1 MKPAS
6 LSPKTFVFLEALII
20 IPSVISAVGYVMW
33 ILLKN
38 PYLYF
43 LISSGGGMQIIGCLF
58 ISPFAAGVLAYG
70 YLERFK
76 AEGWSAKLS
85 KLILAY
91 SIIQIG
97 IAVIITAASIFL
109 IK

>member
-1 MKPAS
+1 MKSAS
-6 LSPKTFVFLEALII
+6 LSPKIFVFLEILILT
-20 IPSVISAVGYVMW
+20 PSIISAVGYLMW
-33 ILLKN
+33 IFFKN
-38 PYLYF
+38 PYLYL
-43 LISSGGGMQIIGCLF
+43 LISSGGVIQIIGCLV
-58 ISPFAAGVLAYG
+58 ISPFAGGILAYG

-76 AEGWSAKLS
+76 AVGWIAVLS

-97 IAVIITAASIFL
+97 IAVIITVASIFL